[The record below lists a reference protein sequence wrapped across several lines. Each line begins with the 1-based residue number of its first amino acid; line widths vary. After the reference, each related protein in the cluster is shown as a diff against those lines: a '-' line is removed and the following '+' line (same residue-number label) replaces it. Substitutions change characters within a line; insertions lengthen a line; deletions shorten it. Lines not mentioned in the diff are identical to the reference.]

1 MINPI
6 KSDPVNSSINESSVY
21 KYGEL
26 CQLIEHSLKPKA
38 FNSRAIQLRD
48 GLQLQPTANYISIQ
62 EQHIVVGKS
71 SMQAA
76 QK

>member
-6 KSDPVNSSINESSVY
+6 KSDPVNSSIDESSVY

-38 FNSRAIQLRD
+38 FNSSAIQLRD
-48 GLQLQPTANYISIQ
+48 LLRLLSTANYISNQ
-62 EQHIVVGKS
+62 QTTRF
-71 SMQAA
+71 
-76 QK
+76 